1 MTTPVKTG
9 WVCIAS
15 AGPTVDGQEI
25 APEWLRQMAESYDP
39 DFYTACLWPEH
50 GRSRPVGHV
59 ESLKVDTQ
67 QGTLKLF
74 AVLCPTLELIEL
86 NASGRLQF
94 CSIEPKPD
102 FAGTGKWY
110 LGALGVTDEPASTGV
125 TRLKFSQAR
134 PLIGQSHRW
143 TAPSQLTPNNLA
155 PCKTTRC
162 AWPAT
167 LTACSKPSTASP
179 PAPAS
184 PPPEYVKEPS
194 PHADF

>member
-15 AGPTVDGQEI
+15 AGPTVDDQHI
-25 APEWLRQMAESYDP
+25 APEWLHQMAESYDP

-59 ESLKVDTQ
+59 EALKADTV
-67 QGTLKLF
+67 QGVLKLF
-74 AVLCPTLELIEL
+74 AVLCPTLELMDL
-86 NASGRLQF
+86 NALGHLQF
-94 CSIEPKPD
+94 CSIEPKPN

-110 LGALGVTDEPASTGV
+110 LGALGVTDEPASTGL

-143 TAPSQLTPNNLA
+143 TAANTRQFSTLHDRAKALSQDLDRMQQTLDRLTSRND
-155 PCKTTRC
+155 T
-162 AWPAT
+162 
-167 LTACSKPSTASP
+167 P
-179 PAPAS
+179 PLRA
-184 PPPEYVKEPS
+184 Y
-194 PHADF
+194 

>member
-59 ESLKVDTQ
+59 EALKVDTQ

-143 TAPSQLTPNNLA
+143 TAPSQLTPQQFSTLQDHAMRLA
-155 PCKTTRC
+155 RDLDRMQQTLDRVTTG
-162 AWPAT
+162 APVT
-167 LTACSKPSTASP
+167 PSR
-179 PAPAS
+179 
-184 PPPEYVKEPS
+184 VC
-194 PHADF
+194 